1 MGYITSPP
9 QFVFNGH
16 IYLCT
21 GLSFLSSC
29 ITVGGAI
36 EDVIRYWVILQVNHK
51 ESSVTFCQQVS
62 SQQFEHQRVTGSQ
75 LALSE
80 LLEQILSDCKMA
92 PKEKRKRLRMVSEVS
107 SSLLELLVPIHFFLL
122 FSCTHTYRL

>member
-1 MGYITSPP
+1 MGYITPP
-9 QFVFNGH
+9 PPPFFNGH

-29 ITVGGAI
+29 ITVGGVV

-51 ESSVTFCQQVS
+51 ESSVTYCQQVS

-92 PKEKRKRLRMVSEVS
+92 PKEKRKRLRMVSEAS
-107 SSLLELLVPIHFFLL
+107 SSLLELLVLIHFLLL
-122 FSCTHTYRL
+122 FRCTHTYRL